1 MGKHSAQLIHGQG
14 QGQSTQDRL
23 AGGIT
28 EGGDPGSEP
37 NLNPFGRC
45 V

>member
-23 AGGIT
+23 AGDIT
-28 EGGDPGSEP
+28 KVGNRS
-37 NLNPFGRC
+37 
-45 V
+45 VSVI